1 MEQEEVVMVVLVQ
14 MLVLIFQEH
23 LIQVFMLEVEVELV
37 KMLVVKVQV
46 DLAEV
51 EMELDL
57 MIQEML
63 EQLTR
68 VVAVAVDQC
77 LLLEVQVI
85 HLLQLR
91 LKEILVE
98 LEDTLLEVLHQ
109 VVVEVQLLQVVME
122 PQVVALEELEELEH
136 LIIFL
141 VIVQHTLVEEPVDLI
156 ILVLQLVAQEV
167 VDQEIVALKLDKM
180 EQQIPE
186 VVLEVLIVHLLL
198 EMETQVDQE

>member
-23 LIQVFMLEVEVELV
+23 LIQVFMLAVEVELV

-77 LLLEVQVI
+77 LLLEVQV
-85 HLLQLR
+85 
-91 LKEILVE
+91 
-98 LEDTLLEVLHQ
+98 
-109 VVVEVQLLQVVME
+109 
-122 PQVVALEELEELEH
+122 
-136 LIIFL
+136 
-141 VIVQHTLVEEPVDLI
+141 
-156 ILVLQLVAQEV
+156 
-167 VDQEIVALKLDKM
+167 DQE
-180 EQQIPE
+180 
-186 VVLEVLIVHLLL
+186 
-198 EMETQVDQE
+198 